1 MVLTVEP
8 GLYFDPEREAATY
21 YLREYSEIEIQERRE
36 RLGMAAARKLETEEK
51 EKTQQITHP
60 IAQEFRGIGI
70 RIEDDVLITEHGN
83 EVLTMGTPKTIAEVE
98 QICIEAPRL
107 PR

>member
-1 MVLTVEP
+1 MLLLN
-8 GLYFDPEREAATY
+8 GR
-21 YLREYSEIEIQERRE
+21 LRHIICANIVKSRDGSDEIDWAWLQHESS
-36 RLGMAAARKLETEEK
+36 KEK
-51 EKTQQITHP
+51 EKTQQIMHP
-60 IAQEFRGIGI
+60 IAREFRGIGI

-83 EVLTMGTPKTIAEVE
+83 EVLTMGTPKTIEEVE